1 MTLIN
6 KVFAIAM
13 LPFSLLIILEATKVL
28 SIDMPFNK
36 VLVGAIL
43 MITLQLLNI
52 IFAKAHNGKL
62 TVMNIITFVV
72 FMAPPLAY
80 FGAVLFGGDFL
91 EGNIPLILGVMMLVE
106 GLYALH

>member
-62 TVMNIITFVV
+62 TIMNIITFVI

-80 FGAVLFGGDFL
+80 FGAVLFGDFL